1 MGASVNHVG
10 PVPLTTIR
18 PNVFPQQ
25 APLGGQRDDAKA
37 AAARAF
43 FAAAMGQTQAA
54 AASPAPVETPASAP
68 VQRMPEA
75 APTEAPQRI
84 LRPGSIL
91 DIRV

>member
-1 MGASVNHVG
+1 M
-10 PVPLTTIR
+10 TTIR

-25 APLGGQRDDAKA
+25 APLGGQRDDPKA

-43 FAAAMGQTQAA
+43 FAAAMGQTQAPA
-54 AASPAPVETPASAP
+54 AQVETQASAP
-68 VQRMPEA
+68 VQRMPA
-75 APTEAPQRI
+75 ATPGDAPQRV

>member
-1 MGASVNHVG
+1 LGAPVNHVG
-10 PVPLTTIR
+10 PFSVTTIR

-43 FAAAMGQTQAA
+43 FAAAMGQAQATA
-54 AASPAPVETPASAP
+54 APAAPAEAQASAP
-68 VQRMPEA
+68 PQRMPA
-75 APTEAPQRI
+75 TTPAEAPQRV

>member
-1 MGASVNHVG
+1 
-10 PVPLTTIR
+10 LTTIR
-18 PNVFPQQ
+18 PNIFPQQ

-43 FAAAMGQTQAA
+43 FAAAMGQAQAA
-54 AASPAPVETPASAP
+54 AAPAAPVEAQTNAP
-68 VQRMPEA
+68 VQRMPDA
-75 APTEAPQRI
+75 APADAPQRI

>member
-1 MGASVNHVG
+1 MGVSVNHVG
-10 PVPLTTIR
+10 PPPLTTIR
-18 PNVFPQQ
+18 PNAFPQQ

-43 FAAAMGQTQAA
+43 FAAAMGNAQ
-54 AASPAPVETPASAP
+54 APVASVDTQASAP
-68 VQRMPEA
+68 VQRAPA
-75 APTEAPQRI
+75 AQPAETSQRI

>member
-1 MGASVNHVG
+1 
-10 PVPLTTIR
+10 LTTIR

-43 FAAAMGQTQAA
+43 FAAAMGQAQASA
-54 AASPAPVETPASAP
+54 APVAPVEAQTTAP
-68 VQRMPEA
+68 VQRMPAA
-75 APTEAPQRI
+75 APTEAPQRM

>member
-1 MGASVNHVG
+1 MGVSVNHVG
-10 PVPLTTIR
+10 PPPLTTIR
-18 PNVFPQQ
+18 PNAFPQQ

-43 FAAAMGQTQAA
+43 FAAAMGNAQAPSA
-54 AASPAPVETPASAP
+54 PAASVDTQASAP
-68 VQRMPEA
+68 VQGAPA
-75 APTEAPQRI
+75 AQPAETSQRI